1 MSETAR
7 IAPVAY
13 TPPSGAPNA
22 PRRGITPLTAMLGA
36 LGVLI
41 LIAAVLFV
49 VARAVRVELTPSPD
63 TLDVSGFGLRVG
75 DGYLMLPGDYR
86 FSARRAGYEALSGV
100 FTVTQAEEQTF
111 RFEMRRLPGKLT
123 LISDPPGAE
132 VFVDNNPRGL
142 TPLVDL
148 ELATG
153 PHRLLLRLPRFQAYE
168 AELPI
173 EGGGVAQTVN
183 VKLEPGWAPVTIKS
197 SPSGAEIWVDGVAS
211 GLSPQTLEI
220 GAGTH
225 ALELRLPGYRSWRD
239 SVNVSANQALN
250 LPLIKLLPADGNVQL
265 SSQPPNAAVTLDG
278 AYRGQ
283 TPLALTLAPGKAH
296 SLSLSAPG
304 HRPAQREVQV
314 GAEGTQDVLVK
325 LEPILGSV
333 VLDIEPADAQ
343 VSVDGRVLEAGTR
356 RLQLT
361 AVPHRIEASKRG
373 FATASTTVTPR
384 ESLEQRVQLRLGSDA
399 DAVAAQAPTRV
410 QSAAGLKFVL
420 IKPGAF
426 TMGSERGTQGRQ
438 ANEAVRRVRLTRAF
452 YLASTE
458 VTNAQFRKFQSLHS
472 SGIQARSTLDNETQ
486 PAVNLSWAS
495 AVQFCNWLSARD
507 GLPAAYGA
515 DGALVQPVNTGYR
528 LPTEAEWEWAAR
540 FAGGRSLRYPWG
552 AAMPPPAKSGN
563 YADRGAEAVASPVLV
578 DYEDG
583 YVTSSPVGSFTSD
596 ALGLFDMGGNVSEW
610 TQDRYTGVPSMG
622 GEETDPFGPE
632 TGEARVVRGSSW
644 AHGSVI
650 SLRLAYREF
659 SDGQRPDLG
668 FRVARYAE

>member
-13 TPPSGAPNA
+13 TPPSGTPNA
-22 PRRGITPLTAMLGA
+22 PRRRLTPLTVMLGA

-41 LIAAVLFV
+41 LIAAGLFL
-49 VARAVRVELTPSPD
+49 VARAVRVEVTPSPD
-63 TLDVSGFGLRVG
+63 ALDVSGFGLRIG
-75 DGYLMLPGDYR
+75 DGYLMLPGDYG
-86 FSARRAGYEALSGV
+86 FTARREGYEALSGT
-100 FTVTQAEEQTF
+100 FTVTRAEQQIF
-111 RFEMRRLPGKLT
+111 RFEMKRLPGKLT

-142 TPLVDL
+142 TPLMDL
-148 ELATG
+148 ELPTG
-153 PHRLLLRLPRFQAYE
+153 AHRLLLRLPRFQVYE
-168 AELPI
+168 AEVPI
-173 EGGGVAQTVN
+173 EGGGIAQTLN
-183 VKLEPGWAPVTIKS
+183 VKLEPGWAPVTLTS

-211 GLSPQTLEI
+211 GLSPQTLEL

-265 SSQPPNAAVTLDG
+265 SSQPPNAAVTVDG

-283 TPLALTLAPGKAH
+283 TPLSLTLPPGKAH
-296 SLSLSAPG
+296 QLKLSAPG

-314 GAEGTQDVLVK
+314 GAEGTQDILVK

-343 VSVDGRVLEAGTR
+343 VSIDGRALEPGTR
-356 RLQLT
+356 RVQLT
-361 AVPHRIEASKRG
+361 ALPHRVEASKPG
-373 FATASTTVTPR
+373 FVTASAMVTPR
-384 ESLEQRVQLRLGSDA
+384 ESLEQRVQLRLGSNA
-399 DAVAAQAPTRV
+399 DTVAAQAPTRV

-420 IKPGAF
+420 IKPGTF

-438 ANEAVRRVRLTRAF
+438 ANEALRRVRLTRAF
-452 YLASTE
+452 YLATTE
-458 VTNAQFRKFQSLHS
+458 VTNAQFRKFQSNHS

-486 PAVNLSWAS
+486 PAVNLSWDS
-495 AVQFCNWLSARD
+495 AVKFCNWLSAQD

-515 DGALVQPVNTGYR
+515 DGKLVQPVNTGYR

-552 AAMPPPAKSGN
+552 DAMPPPAKSGN
-563 YADRGAEAVASPVLV
+563 YADQGAEAVASPVLP

-583 YVTSSPVGSFTSD
+583 YVTSSPVGSFPAN
-596 ALGLFDMGGNVSEW
+596 ALGLFDIGGNVSEW
-610 TQDRYTGVPSMG
+610 MQDHYTGVPSMG
-622 GEETDPFGPE
+622 GEEVDPFGPAE
-632 TGEARVVRGSSW
+632 GQGHVVRGSSW

-650 SLRLAYREF
+650 SLRLAFREF
-659 SDGQRPDLG
+659 SSGQRADLG